1 MGFSETISLSL
12 APAAPGARV
21 PLQNPLAGG
30 QGALRDGL
38 VFPGLLDALALN
50 LRQGRRDVALFEIG
64 KVFAADG
71 AGVRETPHLGL
82 LWCGATEP
90 PHWSRK
96 ARPADFFD
104 GKGARGARLVRRSGP
119 ATWRSPRRAVR
130 TCTPDGAWTSTPTA
144 WSSGW
149 LGVLH
154 PDRAEALGVR
164 TEVVIAEIGLG
175 MVGALPGPGRAHAR
189 AGPVPRGRPRP
200 VGHHGPGGARG
211 RAARRGAGGGGA
223 AAAGRGGL
231 GPVRGR
237 AAAGRAGEPD
247 VVLAVPGAGAHA
259 PGRRG
264 GPRDA
269 GRRGAPARGRTRD
282 QGRVNVAQD
291 DGFELL
297 EEKVKRAAELVKAL
311 RQENKDLEQ
320 QRRQAETRLKDA
332 EKGLATLEKQKG
344 AAAADH
350 KRVEQLDEEVAT
362 LRHEREEVRRRIAKL
377 VAVLDEVE

>member
-1 MGFSETISLSL
+1 M
-12 APAAPGARV
+12 

-104 GKGARGARLVRRSGP
+104 GKGAVERALSAFGAGDLAFAASARPDLHPGRCVDVYAAGLV
-119 ATWRSPRRAVR
+119 V
-130 TCTPDGAWTSTPTA
+130 
-144 WSSGW
+144 GW

-175 MVGALPGPGRAHAR
+175 MVGALPGPGVRMRALDRFPAVVR
-189 AGPVPRGRPRP
+189 DLSVITDLEVPAGALLGVVREAAGPLLRDAAVSDRYEGAPLPAGRVSLTLSLRFQAQERTLLGDE
-200 VGHHGPGGARG
+200 VDRAMQDVGARL
-211 RAARRGAGGGGA
+211 RAAGHEIRG
-223 AAAGRGGL
+223 
-231 GPVRGR
+231 
-237 AAAGRAGEPD
+237 E
-247 VVLAVPGAGAHA
+247 
-259 PGRRG
+259 
-264 GPRDA
+264 
-269 GRRGAPARGRTRD
+269 
-282 QGRVNVAQD
+282 
-291 DGFELL
+291 
-297 EEKVKRAAELVKAL
+297 
-311 RQENKDLEQ
+311 
-320 QRRQAETRLKDA
+320 
-332 EKGLATLEKQKG
+332 
-344 AAAADH
+344 
-350 KRVEQLDEEVAT
+350 
-362 LRHEREEVRRRIAKL
+362 
-377 VAVLDEVE
+377 